1 MTLKKQV
8 NMFQYLKSIT
18 LNRYQSIHTSL
29 QHKETGIFLEV
40 TYRMYALYVFMLC
53 GILIIA
59 VLVIIQKI
67 QIRSER
73 MHRAAEATHNN
84 YKALLLGDGQRRT

>member
-1 MTLKKQV
+1 
-8 NMFQYLKSIT
+8 
-18 LNRYQSIHTSL
+18 
-29 QHKETGIFLEV
+29 
-40 TYRMYALYVFMLC
+40 MYALYVFMLY
-53 GILIIA
+53 GILIIVV